1 MISIEARGK
10 FAVFQSGKLVKIT
23 LGERERERELCSTS
37 IRVGRER
44 FFFLLSFFRFSSN
57 FYTNFVRGKGETFE
71 DGNECFNE
79 RFVALG
85 MMERRKEESVKN
97 CSIEMLFYSH

>member
-23 LGERERERELCSTS
+23 LGERERERTLLDLDKS
-37 IRVGRER
+37 RER
-44 FFFLLSFFRFSSN
+44 AFFFLLSFFRFSSN

-71 DGNECFNE
+71 DGNERFNHASWPWE
-79 RFVALG
+79 
-85 MMERRKEESVKN
+85 
-97 CSIEMLFYSH
+97 

>member
-44 FFFLLSFFRFSSN
+44 FFFSFLF
-57 FYTNFVRGKGETFE
+57 FVFPQIFTQISFEERGKRSKMETNALITLRGLGN
-71 DGNECFNE
+71 DG
-79 RFVALG
+79 RK
-85 MMERRKEESVKN
+85 ERRICEE
-97 CSIEMLFYSH
+97 LFD